1 MKRNLLRIITSLVDF
16 SLIRGD
22 ESMEI
27 LEYIPLLSIV
37 RVVKEIAE
45 LLFYSFAIVYIVK
58 NIKK

>member
-1 MKRNLLRIITSLVDF
+1 
-16 SLIRGD
+16 
-22 ESMEI
+22 MEI

-58 NIKK
+58 NIKKQLKKDLLYEENITDFEQKLK